1 MLGNAKHLL
10 NTSPTLPFRKG
21 KRPVT
26 ICGPL
31 HLQCS
36 NHGDDRLLR
45 HLIEDMVA
53 WPDIEPNSLPAASP
67 DLVSIRVA
75 AEVPN
80 DDLSVFIAG
89 REFGRVHFG
98 PPTIYLALPLSCA
111 HWTIVRGWAE
121 PHYSS
126 SFGLLPPSVM
136 VVYTPRDEQEL
147 AVCRWLFR
155 ISYHF
160 ALGERRRNS
169 VEWALPCPG
178 FSKNEQKQEAA

>member
-1 MLGNAKHLL
+1 MGPKRGPGSRSPLAGKRIGCINMLGNAKHLL

-45 HLIEDMVA
+45 HLIEDVVA
-53 WPDIEPNSLPAASP
+53 WPESNQ
-67 DLVSIRVA
+67 IRYPRPVRIW
-75 AEVPN
+75 
-80 DDLSVFIAG
+80 S
-89 REFGRVHFG
+89 
-98 PPTIYLALPLSCA
+98 PTIYLALPLSCA